1 MIRRSQAEK
10 REIIHLVEHSALS
23 VKETLDELQVPRSTF
38 YRWYKQYLEEGEEGL
53 VDHRPNLHQICPSW
67 RMGQVNRIPQ
77 EVKQQVVE
85 LALEHPDRSPR
96 QIAWL
101 FTDEKGYFISESST
115 YRILKGFDLVESTA
129 FRVMSAAEKYK
140 HPTKRI
146 HELWQTDFTY
156 FKIQGW
162 GWYYLSTVLDDF
174 SRYILA
180 WKLTPTMSTTDVQ
193 DTLLMAL
200 ASTGLD
206 HALVAHRPRLLSDNG
221 SCYVSGELRSFLQ
234 HRHIEHTRSA
244 PYHPMTQGKIER
256 YHRSMKNIVNLQN
269 YYLPIELETE
279 IASFV
284 NYYNHQ
290 RYHESLDNLTPAD
303 VYFGRAK
310 EVLTKRDQVKK
321 QKMQQRR
328 LQNLQWPEEP
338 FRFLEDMLI
347 LKSALAG
354 AFVYKLT
361 ARSIVQHKCN
371 LQLDTVFD
379 NVAVL
384 VDLHILVLDP
394 GGPDIPDRFHCSG
407 NTLLEGIVKALGGG
421 SLDLGNTCYSHGKL
435 LSCLGKVGNV

>member
-1 MIRRSQAEK
+1 MIRRGQAEK

-23 VKETLDELQVPRSTF
+23 VKKTLDELQVPRSTF

-53 VDHRPNLHQICPSW
+53 VDHRPNPHQIW
-67 RMGQVNRIPQ
+67 NRIPQ

-101 FTDEKGYFISESST
+101 FTDQKGYFISESSA
-115 YRILKGFDLVESTA
+115 YRILKSFDLVESPA
-129 FRVMSAAEKYK
+129 FQVISAAEHFKQ
-140 HPTKRI
+140 PTKRI

-174 SRYILA
+174 SRYIIA
-180 WKLTPTMSTTDVQ
+180 WKLTTTMSATDVQ
-193 DTLLMAL
+193 ETLLIAL

-206 HALVAHRPRLLSDNG
+206 QALVQHRPRLLSDNG
-221 SCYVSGELRSFLQ
+221 SCYLSGELRDFLQ
-234 HRHIEHTRSA
+234 DRHMEHTRSA

-269 YYLPIELETE
+269 YFLPSQLETQ

-310 EVLTKRDQVKK
+310 EVLTKRDQIKK
-321 QKMQQRR
+321 QSLQQRR
-328 LQNLQWPEEP
+328 LLNLQPP
-338 FRFLEDMLI
+338 
-347 LKSALAG
+347 
-354 AFVYKLT
+354 
-361 ARSIVQHKCN
+361 
-371 LQLDTVFD
+371 
-379 NVAVL
+379 AV
-384 VDLHILVLDP
+384 
-394 GGPDIPDRFHCSG
+394 
-407 NTLLEGIVKALGGG
+407 
-421 SLDLGNTCYSHGKL
+421 
-435 LSCLGKVGNV
+435 

>member
-1 MIRRSQAEK
+1 MIRRDEAEK

-23 VKETLDELQVPRSTF
+23 VKKTLAELQVPRSTF

-53 VDHRPNLHQICPSW
+53 VDHRPNPHQVW
-67 RMGQVNRIPQ
+67 NRIPA

-101 FTDEKGYFISESST
+101 FTDEKGYFISESSA
-115 YRILKGFDLVESTA
+115 YRILKGFDLVESPA
-129 FRVMSAAEKYK
+129 FQMMSAADECK

-174 SRYILA
+174 SRYIIA
-180 WKLTPTMSTTDVQ
+180 WKLTATMSTTDVQ

-206 HALVAHRPRLLSDNG
+206 QALVEHRPRLLSDNG
-221 SCYVSGELRSFLQ
+221 SCYVSGELRSFLES
-234 HRHIEHTRSA
+234 RHIEHTHSA

-269 YYLPIELETE
+269 YFLPSQLETE

-284 NYYNHQ
+284 NYYNNQ

-310 EVLTKRDQVKK
+310 EVLTKRDQIKK
-321 QKMQQRR
+321 QTLQQRR
-328 LQNLQWPEEP
+328 LQNLQP
-338 FRFLEDMLI
+338 
-347 LKSALAG
+347 S
-354 AFVYKLT
+354 V
-361 ARSIVQHKCN
+361 V
-371 LQLDTVFD
+371 
-379 NVAVL
+379 
-384 VDLHILVLDP
+384 
-394 GGPDIPDRFHCSG
+394 
-407 NTLLEGIVKALGGG
+407 
-421 SLDLGNTCYSHGKL
+421 
-435 LSCLGKVGNV
+435 

>member
-1 MIRRSQAEK
+1 MIRRGQAEK

-23 VKETLDELQVPRSTF
+23 VKKTLDELQVPRSTF
-38 YRWYKQYLEEGEEGL
+38 YRWYKQYLEEGEAGL
-53 VDHRPNLHQICPSW
+53 VDHRPNPHQVW
-67 RMGQVNRIPQ
+67 NRIPQ

-101 FTDEKGYFISESST
+101 FTDEKGYFISESSA
-115 YRILKGFDLVESTA
+115 YRILKSFDLVESPA
-129 FRVMSAAEKYK
+129 FQVISAAEHFKQ
-140 HPTKRI
+140 PTKRI

-174 SRYILA
+174 SRYIIA
-180 WKLTPTMSTTDVQ
+180 WKLTTGMSASDVQ
-193 DTLLMAL
+193 ETLLMAL

-206 HALVAHRPRLLSDNG
+206 QALVQHRPRLLSDNG
-221 SCYVSGELRSFLQ
+221 SCYLSGELRDFLQ
-234 HRHIEHTRSA
+234 DRQMEHTRSA

-269 YYLPIELETE
+269 YFLPSQLETQ

-310 EVLTKRDQVKK
+310 EVLTKRDRIKK
-321 QKMQQRR
+321 QTLQQRR
-328 LQNLQWPEEP
+328 LLNLQPP
-338 FRFLEDMLI
+338 
-347 LKSALAG
+347 
-354 AFVYKLT
+354 
-361 ARSIVQHKCN
+361 
-371 LQLDTVFD
+371 
-379 NVAVL
+379 AV
-384 VDLHILVLDP
+384 
-394 GGPDIPDRFHCSG
+394 
-407 NTLLEGIVKALGGG
+407 
-421 SLDLGNTCYSHGKL
+421 
-435 LSCLGKVGNV
+435 

>member
-1 MIRRSQAEK
+1 MIRRDEAEK

-23 VKETLDELQVPRSTF
+23 VKKTLDELQVPRSTF

-53 VDHRPNLHQICPSW
+53 VDHRPNPHQIW
-67 RMGQVNRIPQ
+67 NRIPQ

-115 YRILKGFDLVESTA
+115 YRILKSFDLVESPA
-129 FRVMSAAEKYK
+129 FRVMSAAEKYQ

-174 SRYILA
+174 SRYIIA

-193 DTLLMAL
+193 ETLLMAL
-200 ASTGLD
+200 ASTSLD
-206 HALVAHRPRLLSDNG
+206 QALVEHRPRLLSDNG
-221 SCYVSGELRSFLQ
+221 SCYLSGELRDFLQ
-234 HRHIEHTRSA
+234 DRHMQHTRSA
-244 PYHPMTQGKIER
+244 PYHPMTHYSPRSAAEWEGKIER

-269 YYLPIELETE
+269 YFLPTELEVE

-284 NYYNHQ
+284 SYYNHQ

-310 EVLTKRDQVKK
+310 EVLTKRDQIKK
-321 QKMQQRR
+321 QTLQQRR
-328 LQNLQWPEEP
+328 LQNLQP
-338 FRFLEDMLI
+338 
-347 LKSALAG
+347 S
-354 AFVYKLT
+354 V
-361 ARSIVQHKCN
+361 V
-371 LQLDTVFD
+371 
-379 NVAVL
+379 
-384 VDLHILVLDP
+384 
-394 GGPDIPDRFHCSG
+394 
-407 NTLLEGIVKALGGG
+407 
-421 SLDLGNTCYSHGKL
+421 
-435 LSCLGKVGNV
+435 

>member
-1 MIRRSQAEK
+1 MIRRDEVEK

-23 VKETLDELQVPRSTF
+23 VKKTLDELQVPRSTF
-38 YRWYKQYLEEGEEGL
+38 YRWYKQYLEEGEAGL
-53 VDHRPNLHQICPSW
+53 IDHRPNPHQIW
-67 RMGQVNRIPQ
+67 NRIPQ
-77 EVKQQVVE
+77 AVKQQVVE

-115 YRILKGFDLVESTA
+115 YRILKGFDLVESPA
-129 FRVMSAAEKYK
+129 FQVMSAAEKYQ
-140 HPTKRI
+140 HPTKRV

-156 FKIQGW
+156 FKIQNW

-180 WKLTPTMSTTDVQ
+180 WKFTSTMSTIDVQ

-206 HALVAHRPRLLSDNG
+206 QALVQHRPRLLSDNG
-221 SCYVSGELRSFLQ
+221 SCYVSSELRSFLE

-269 YYLPIELETE
+269 YFLPTELESE

-284 NYYNHQ
+284 NYYNQQ

-310 EVLTKRDQVKK
+310 EVLTRRDHIKRRTL
-321 QKMQQRR
+321 QQRR
-328 LQNLQWPEEP
+328 LQNLQT
-338 FRFLEDMLI
+338 
-347 LKSALAG
+347 
-354 AFVYKLT
+354 T
-361 ARSIVQHKCN
+361 AV
-371 LQLDTVFD
+371 
-379 NVAVL
+379 
-384 VDLHILVLDP
+384 
-394 GGPDIPDRFHCSG
+394 
-407 NTLLEGIVKALGGG
+407 
-421 SLDLGNTCYSHGKL
+421 
-435 LSCLGKVGNV
+435 

>member
-1 MIRRSQAEK
+1 MIRRGEAEK

-23 VKETLDELQVPRSTF
+23 VKKTLDELQVPRSTF

-53 VDHRPNLHQICPSW
+53 VDHRPNPHQVW
-67 RMGQVNRIPQ
+67 NRIPQ
-77 EVKQQVVE
+77 EVKQQVVD

-101 FTDEKGYFISESST
+101 FTDEKGYFISESSA
-115 YRILKGFDLVESTA
+115 YRILKGFDLVESPA
-129 FRVMSAAEKYK
+129 FQMMSAADEFK

-174 SRYILA
+174 SRYIIA
-180 WKLTPTMSTTDVQ
+180 WKLTASMSTTDVQ

-206 HALVAHRPRLLSDNG
+206 QVLVEHRPRLLSDNG
-221 SCYVSGELRSFLQ
+221 SCYVSGELRSFLES
-234 HRHIEHTRSA
+234 RHIEHTHSA

-269 YYLPIELETE
+269 YYLPTQLEIE

-284 NYYNHQ
+284 NYYNHH

-310 EVLTKRDQVKK
+310 EVLTKRDQIKK
-321 QKMQQRR
+321 QTLQQRR
-328 LQNLQWPEEP
+328 LLNLQP
-338 FRFLEDMLI
+338 
-347 LKSALAG
+347 SA
-354 AFVYKLT
+354 V
-361 ARSIVQHKCN
+361 
-371 LQLDTVFD
+371 
-379 NVAVL
+379 
-384 VDLHILVLDP
+384 
-394 GGPDIPDRFHCSG
+394 
-407 NTLLEGIVKALGGG
+407 
-421 SLDLGNTCYSHGKL
+421 
-435 LSCLGKVGNV
+435 